1 MTDPTTPQQNMPQ
14 YGIPQVPMNAPY
26 QTRHDMRHTDKPT
39 SGMAIAALV
48 LGIVGIAL
56 SWVPI
61 VNNVAAVIA
70 IIGLVLGI
78 IAICTTGSKGR
89 KKGRG
94 LAIAGTVLSVLA
106 IVITLGTQTIYGK
119 AMDKA
124 ADDLKAPASAQ
135 TEDTPA
141 PDDATSSAPSE
152 VKPLAS
158 VTGSSYSGADESGY
172 GNGVFTVHND
182 SDKPLKAVGLTVAEL
197 DASGK
202 ILQETYP
209 QLDSDLQPGQSADLQ
224 YTLSPDDL
232 GKVKSVRATKLS
244 WMLSDDGDG
253 AQEVQVS
260 KDQNIK

>member
-1 MTDPTTPQQNMPQ
+1 MTDPTNPQQNMPQ
-14 YGIPQVPMNAPY
+14 YGMPQPPMNVPY
-26 QTRHDMRHTDKPT
+26 PTRHDMRHTDRPT
-39 SGMAIAALV
+39 SGMTIAALV

-61 VNNVAAVIA
+61 VNNVAVVIA

-78 IAICTTGSKGR
+78 VAICKTGSKGR

-119 AMDKA
+119 AIDKA
-124 ADDLKAPASAQ
+124 ADDLKVPASAQ
-135 TEDTPA
+135 SEDTPA
-141 PDDATSSAPSE
+141 PDAATSSAPAE

-158 VTGSSYSGADESGY
+158 VTGGSYSGVDDSGY
-172 GNGVFTVHND
+172 GKGVFTVRND
-182 SDKPLKAVGLTVAEL
+182 GDKPLKAVSLTVAEL
-197 DASGK
+197 DESGK

-224 YTLSPDDL
+224 YMLSPDDL
-232 GKVKSVRATKLS
+232 GRVKSVRTTKLS
-244 WMLSDDGDG
+244 WMFSDDGEG
-253 AQEVQVS
+253 FQEVQVS
-260 KDQNIK
+260 MDQNIK